1 MVFLA
6 LGVAFEGF
14 ADGGDGLDQ
23 IGVDHIGGRPR
34 AAIAGIG
41 ELDDAGGRAEA
52 GGGQLEQPIGGLIAA
67 DALEDFLTVPAY
79 EKVLAL
85 GG

>member
-1 MVFLA
+1 MAAMGSIKLA
-6 LGVAFEGF
+6 STTSVAGLG
-14 ADGGDGLDQ
+14 
-23 IGVDHIGGRPR
+23 

-52 GGGQLEQPIGGLIAA
+52 EGGQLEQPIGGLIAA